1 MALISGCQEGK
12 GTPRL
17 VEVKCPA
24 CGEYV
29 KCLWKWAAISVRPEH
44 WYQMKSVLAVVFY
57 RQEATKQSTKCDKSV
72 LRRAK
77 KHIFFL
83 AIIC

>member
-17 VEVKCPA
+17 VEVKCPS

-29 KCLWKWAAISVRPEH
+29 EVFVKMGGAAGQTGTLIIDEVCDCGH
-44 WYQMKSVLAVVFY
+44 VLKAGSY
-57 RQEATKQSTKCDKSV
+57 ASDYED
-72 LRRAK
+72 
-77 KHIFFL
+77 
-83 AIIC
+83 